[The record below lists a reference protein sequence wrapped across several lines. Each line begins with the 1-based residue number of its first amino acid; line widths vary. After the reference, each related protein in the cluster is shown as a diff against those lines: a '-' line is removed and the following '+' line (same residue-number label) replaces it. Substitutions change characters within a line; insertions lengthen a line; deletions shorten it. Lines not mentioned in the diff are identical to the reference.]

1 MNDKIDGRMGHRR
14 IPGHAQTGM
23 AAPHADA
30 PDGPH
35 AGELRRPEVEQA
47 VVDQNSIPGP
57 DAFIMETEGFGRQS
71 PKTRMSELVT
81 SRSKKLLSPIAGR
94 IASA

>member
-35 AGELRRPEVEQA
+35 AGELRRPEVEQT
-47 VVDQNSIPGP
+47 VVDQNS
-57 DAFIMETEGFGRQS
+57 METEGFGRQS